1 MEKGKDQSKEEK
13 YGLYLNIKIYS
24 INKNGIYD
32 HRPNNSHE
40 KETFNIF
47 IPESGFLV
55 KDKDDKIKCYAQQKD
70 MSQDEII
77 LFYIRIRK
85 NKCFLEKEYQN
96 DNWTLN
102 DLFSGKIKL
111 DVNEKNIS
119 ILDEFVWRVLN
130 IDNPNDDYY
139 LKENDILK
147 FGYIKY
153 FVREIHIENK
163 KKEEDKQKQIFNLI
177 TTCSEYKICNEQCE
191 YKCNEKGNEHANC
204 NKEYRLCKCEK
215 YQHIDIMRK
224 WLDNRV
230 IKQDNNKKTVKNYEF
245 RIFHCIER
253 TEKDPD
259 CDGKKC
265 EYCNC
270 KYCNTYYP
278 LYIKIPNQEEIIEF
292 YPIKKPEKSDYLIL
306 ESFNYL
312 SLNNGTTEK
321 NIHIAELTEE
331 DINIGRVNTND
342 ITNDIIINDDY
353 ISREQATIKYNK
365 EEGKL
370 ILKNRSKKSGTLILV
385 KDNKIE
391 VKDEKGVRLQINNI
405 FIEAKLMKEKDFLK
419 NTK

>member
-1 MEKGKDQSKEEK
+1 MENLSKEEK
-13 YGLYLNIKIYS
+13 YGVYLNITI
-24 INKNGIYD
+24 D
-32 HRPNNSHE
+32 NNNDNDFSDSSSSE
-40 KETFNIF
+40 IDYF
-47 IPESGFLV
+47 IKFITQKTYIV
-55 KDKDDKIKCYAQQKD
+55 KDKYNKIKEYERQGDIGVEEK
-70 MSQDEII
+70 I
-77 LFYIRIRK
+77 LFYIRIRN
-85 NKCFLEKEYQN
+85 NKCFLEKEYLN
-96 DNWTLN
+96 YNWTLT

-119 ILDEFVWRVLN
+119 ILDEFFWKVLN
-130 IDNPNDDYY
+130 SDNPNDDYY
-139 LKENDILK
+139 LRENDILK

-163 KKEEDKQKQIFNLI
+163 KNEDKQKQIFNLI

-215 YQHIDIMRK
+215 YQHIDIMKK
-224 WLDNRV
+224 WLGDRV
-230 IKQDNNKKTVKNYEF
+230 IKLDNNKKTVKNYEF

-265 EYCNC
+265 KYCNC

-306 ESFNYL
+306 ESFDYL

-370 ILKNRSKKSGTLILV
+370 ILKNRSKQSSTLILV
-385 KDNKIE
+385 QDNKIE
-391 VKDEKGVRLQINNI
+391 IKDEKGVRLQINNI
-405 FIEAKLMKEKDFLK
+405 FIEAKLMKEKDFYK
-419 NTK
+419 NKNEDDC